1 MFKKLLQHTILLS
14 TFLISVDAFADKIQ
28 TFDIS
33 AQEYK
38 NNFNIVAKKQFLT
51 PINELYIQWYGGD
64 FGTRKFFTNRENRA
78 VKLNVQLDNSKENK
92 VKEVT
97 TSLILEDKNFSL
109 KKPLIES
116 FSKLSLAAFEVLD
129 SGKDDYLRDE
139 FLQKLMNRLEK
150 RIQKDESFSEQTFYK
165 DYKVIAS
172 KTTTSLNMQFL
183 EVSIAPAEEFE

>member
-1 MFKKLLQHTILLS
+1 MIKKIIQNAILLS
-14 TFLISVDAFADKIQ
+14 TFFISVYALAEKIQ

-38 NNFNIVAKKQFLT
+38 NNFNIVAKKQFLI
-51 PINELYIQWYGGD
+51 PISELYIQCYGGD

-78 VKLNVQLDNSKENK
+78 VNLNVQLDNSKENK

-97 TSLILEDKNFSL
+97 TSLRLEDKNLSL

-129 SGKDDYLRDE
+129 SGKEDYLRDE
-139 FLQKLMNRLEK
+139 FLQKLINRLEK
-150 RIQKDESFSEQTFYK
+150 RVPKDESFSEQTFYK
-165 DYKVIAS
+165 NYQVIAS

-183 EVSIAPAEEFE
+183 EVSIAPAEEFK